1 MTENNRIKILII
13 IFSMMT
19 VFYAESGL
27 FAGENL
33 SVMFVDLKQ
42 ENIDDEKEDSRP
54 LQNPRKPQDKK
65 M

>member
-1 MTENNRIKILII
+1 MTENSSIKVLLII
-13 IFSMMT
+13 FCIMT

-42 ENIDDEKEDSRP
+42 ENTDDEKKDARP